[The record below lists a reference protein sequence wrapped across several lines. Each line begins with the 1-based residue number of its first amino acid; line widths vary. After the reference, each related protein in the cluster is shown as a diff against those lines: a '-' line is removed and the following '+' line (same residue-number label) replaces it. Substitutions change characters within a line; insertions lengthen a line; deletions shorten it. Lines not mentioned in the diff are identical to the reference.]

1 MIAQLLAIARNAFV
15 ESLRQPAML
24 FITLISGILQVLI
37 PWMTGYAMG
46 LEETGE
52 LEGDNKLQ
60 FDVGLSSV
68 FVCATILAAFIATAT
83 LSREIENKTALTI
96 VSKPIG
102 RPTIVVGKYLGVSGA
117 LLIALGSMVIFLLI
131 SVSHGVMSNAAD
143 NVDAPAIVLGLGAV
157 LLAMVAA
164 AWTNFF
170 YGWNFSQMATVLM
183 LPLLVVAVALVLS
196 LDQKWTFHEP
206 LEELKPQVTLA
217 SAALGMAVMVLT
229 SVAVAASTRLS
240 QVMTVFLCLGVFV
253 GSLLTNYFI
262 GRYAFR
268 NESFGIIAA
277 AQPTD
282 VTRVEFDREGDT
294 YTIDLTRPPNR
305 SIAAGSNFYWGT
317 NANGFDLA
325 TGRMPAFEGDVER
338 TEDLLGPNV
347 PGNVIVTRSEGKSL
361 TVRNIG
367 GDGAEVRRPPQAG
380 DYVFTA
386 YTGKNYAAMVPWA
399 ALPNMHYF
407 WLLDAVSQNSS
418 VPGSYLAKAAL
429 YALLQIGAFLSL
441 AVVLFQRRDVA

>member
-1 MIAQLLAIARNAFV
+1 MISQLLAIAQNAFV

-68 FVCATILAAFIATAT
+68 FVCGTILAAFIATAT

-102 RPTIVVGKYLGVSGA
+102 RPTVVVGKYLGVSGA
-117 LLIALGSMVIFLLI
+117 LLVSLGSMVIFLLI

-143 NVDAPAIVLGLGAV
+143 NLDAPAVVLGVGAV
-157 LLAMVAA
+157 LLAMTAA

-170 YGWNFSQMATVLM
+170 YGWSFSQMATVLM
-183 LPLLVVAVALVLS
+183 LPLLVVAGVLVLS
-196 LDQKWTFHEP
+196 VDPKWKFHE
-206 LEELKPQVTLA
+206 LLHELKPQVTVASMALA
-217 SAALGMAVMVLT
+217 LAVLVLT

-240 QVMTVFLCLGVFV
+240 QVMTVFVCLGVFV

-268 NESFGIIAA
+268 NESIGIITA

-282 VTRVEFDREGDT
+282 ATRGAFDREGDT
-294 YTIDLTRPPNR
+294 FTVDLSRPPNR
-305 SIAAGSNFYWGT
+305 PIAPGTNFYYGT
-317 NANGFDLA
+317 NANGFDLT
-325 TGRMPAFEGDVER
+325 TGRLPVFEGDVNR
-338 TEDLLGPNV
+338 TEDLLGPTV
-347 PGNVIVTRSEGKSL
+347 AGNVIVTRAEGRSL

-367 GDGAEVRRPPQAG
+367 GDGAAVRRPPQVG

-386 YTGKNYAAMVPWA
+386 YTAKNYGAMVPWA
-399 ALPNMHYF
+399 MLPNMHYF
-407 WLLDAVSQNSS
+407 WLLDAVSQNSP
-418 VPGSYLAKAAL
+418 VPGSYLAKAGL
-429 YALLQIGAFLSL
+429 YALMQIGAFLSL